1 MKVQL
6 AVLSLGLVMLAGCTQ
21 VQPQNQPSGEGEQP
35 PTTVVEPPPAAP
47 EPPPAPPEQVCPLP
61 PPCTLVE
68 PVECPPP
75 KVIEKVIVKTL
86 PAKTGGELNLP
97 IIGEVEYVFVDPPGI
112 KLEARIDTGAESS
125 SIHAENIQ
133 VVERDSNSYVRFA
146 IPNPANNELIEVER
160 KLERTVRIK
169 QQTGDFE
176 RRYVV
181 KLWLAMGNIK
191 EHVDV
196 TLTDRS
202 DFEFP
207 LLVGRNL
214 LTDTA
219 IVDVSR
225 KHTLK

>member
-1 MKVQL
+1 M
-6 AVLSLGLVMLAGCTQ
+6 LVGCAQ
-21 VQPQNQPSGEGEQP
+21 VQPQTSPSVQPSVQP
-35 PTTVVEPPPAAP
+35 EEVVIEPQPS
-47 EPPPAPPEQVCPLP
+47 APPEQVCPLP
-61 PPCTLVE
+61 PPCTLAE

-75 KVIEKVIVKTL
+75 KIIERVIVQAPPL
-86 PAKTGGELNLP
+86 PKTGGELNLP
-97 IIGEVEYVFVDPPGI
+97 IIGEVEDVLVDPPGV
-112 KLEARIDTGAESS
+112 KLEARIDTGAASS
-125 SIHAENIQ
+125 SIHAESIQ
-133 VVERDSNSYVRFA
+133 LVERDGKRYVRFSVL
-146 IPNPANNELIEVER
+146 NPQTKELLDIES
-160 KLERTVRIK
+160 KLHRIVRIK
-169 QQTGDFE
+169 QQTGEFE

-181 KLWLAMGNIK
+181 KLWLSMGEIK

>member
-1 MKVQL
+1 MKSGLV
-6 AVLSLGLVMLAGCTQ
+6 VLSLGFVMLVGCAQ
-21 VQPQNQPSGEGEQP
+21 VQPQTSPSVQPSVQP
-35 PTTVVEPPPAAP
+35 EEVVIEPQPS
-47 EPPPAPPEQVCPLP
+47 APPEQVCPLP
-61 PPCTLVE
+61 PPCTLAE

-75 KVIEKVIVKTL
+75 KIIERVIVQAPPL
-86 PAKTGGELNLP
+86 PKTGGELNLP
-97 IIGEVEYVFVDPPGI
+97 IIGEVEDVLVDPPGV
-112 KLEARIDTGAESS
+112 KLEARIDTGAASS
-125 SIHAENIQ
+125 SIHAESIQ
-133 VVERDSNSYVRFA
+133 LVERDGKRYVRFSVL
-146 IPNPANNELIEVER
+146 NPQTKELLDIES
-160 KLERTVRIK
+160 KLHRIVRIK
-169 QQTGDFE
+169 QQTGEFE

-181 KLWLAMGNIK
+181 KLWLSMGEIK